1 MKKYIL
7 LILTLCMHCIARG
20 QTAHYWFD
28 NQSGEARLMTNVVM
42 GQFDIDVSELKEGA
56 HTLHYQATDSEG
68 TLSPTMSATFIKP
81 YRIAANASGAE
92 TFRCWFDEDIQNA
105 VTGRFADGAFFLNT
119 EGLRNGVH
127 TVHLYAEGEYPSPT
141 VSCTY
146 IKFDTPED
154 RHIQSLRCVCYIDGV
169 EVEEQMFP
177 ATGGAVNWNVDVAQL
192 SLGVHTQ
199 RIAVYDQNNIAL
211 AGRSSVFVHVPQKEK
226 YLTKYDYWLNDDDVM
241 KTVELEGQ
249 PTNYN
254 LLTMLPVESRPIRS
268 ECFHFAVEDGVPKV
282 YAKNDIH
289 LRFHDVRGDL
299 TDVSG
304 QYVDEHISQ
313 PVEATLLQ
321 SGISQTID
329 KPAANEI
336 KWFKLEAVRGDSL
349 SFKLNRAAT
358 LQVFSP
364 SGEEIYRACS
374 PEVLQFDGAYAQ
386 EDGVYYV
393 AIHDV
398 TANTNTVSIDYEHI
412 DKYAVLSY
420 SPKDIGVITCF
431 VEMQLD
437 GNGFDKLDKVQL
449 VLDKSIIEPDSINI
463 VSKSHAILRFP
474 IFGDEQ
480 IGDYDIRL
488 DFNDNGTSEQLTISK
503 GLTLSTV
510 EMGNIK
516 IQVKPSKTV
525 GYPYPVTIS
534 ITNNGNVSM
543 LYVPFNIATTF
554 DLSEWRA
561 NASFGESAWASMWPM
576 NFNLFEHNDSIGYS
590 PYTTSNSL
598 FGTGLPGMVLHGFIP
613 ILGPHETRDYI
624 VGFVGSGHAKFKLYA
639 WTGRPMN
646 ATYDDNEGETNIYS
660 VWKYLEKLNEADDS
674 PRNSRVHRAPP
685 NYEGMNNVLN
695 VADHINSNAA
705 QAARTAAGI
714 GLVGGGLING
724 LRLRQIHQYD
734 DDDFASEVLSDYR
747 ESLEQNMPDPSTIAS
762 IAGIPDLMAAL
773 MGLQQRQAG
782 CGTPMPEG
790 HVIEILAPGDPN
802 DISGY
807 TSDSGSRYMKE
818 GTTDVYYSIEFENDP
833 ELANASAHTITVI
846 DTLDAERFDLTSF
859 KPTGVNIGRKRMT
872 LNGETSFTNKTLD
885 LRPESE
891 VIAQVSLN
899 YNEQK
904 GIAKW
909 TIESLDPYSMEP
921 IADAYRGALPV
932 NTDGNG
938 MGELTFDIKLKSGLQ
953 DGDEV
958 SNRAS
963 IVFDQEAAI
972 MTPTW
977 TNIVDG
983 VNPISHVENVIQTTD
998 STAVV
1003 HITASDERSKPWQ
1016 YDLYRQ
1022 NGVGASWQREAVGVP
1037 ADSSVVIAIESGVN
1051 YGFYVVMTD
1060 SAGNV
1065 EQKQAVREF
1074 ILNLSGSTPG
1084 DVNGDGVTDTQDAI
1098 KVTQFY
1104 LKKNPTD
1111 FLEEAADVNGDG
1123 TIDTQDAIK
1132 IIKIYLKKE

>member
-1 MKKYIL
+1 MKKYVL

-28 NQSGEARLMTNVVM
+28 TQSGEERLQTAVM
-42 GQFDIDVSELKEGA
+42 AGQFDVDVSELKGGL
-56 HTLHYQATDSEG
+56 HTLHYQATDIDG
-68 TLSPTMSATFIKP
+68 RPSPTISSIFVKP
-81 YRIAANASGAE
+81 YSKDSDDPE
-92 TFRCWFDEDIQNA
+92 TFRCWFDEDYQNS
-105 VTGRFADGAFFLNT
+105 VTGSFSDGVFFLNT
-119 EGLRNGVH
+119 ENLTNGAH
-127 TVHLYAEGEYPSPT
+127 TVHLYAEGTCPSPT
-141 VSCTY
+141 VSATY
-146 IKFDTPED
+146 IKYVTPESF
-154 RHIQSLRCVCYIDGV
+154 RVEYLRCVCYVDGTA
-169 EVEEQMFP
+169 VEEQVLP
-177 ATGGAVNWNVDVAQL
+177 ATGGLINWNVDVAHL
-192 SLGVHTQ
+192 KYGVHTQ
-199 RIAVYDQNNIAL
+199 RITIYNQNGVAL
-211 AGRSSVFVHVPQKEK
+211 TERSSIFIHMPQNKN
-226 YLTKYDYWLNDDDVM
+226 LTKYDYWLNDEGVL

-249 PTNYN
+249 PSEYN
-254 LLTMLPVESRPIRS
+254 LLTMLPVENRPIRS

-289 LRFHDVRGDL
+289 IRFHDNRGDL

-313 PVEATLLQ
+313 SVDATLLG
-321 SGISQTID
+321 SDVSQTID
-329 KPAANEI
+329 KPANNEI
-336 KWFKLEAVRGDSL
+336 KWFMVEAVRGDSL
-349 SFKLNRAAT
+349 TFKLDRAAT
-358 LQVFSP
+358 LQLFSP
-364 SGEEIYRACS
+364 SGEEVYSAS
-374 PEVLQFDGAYAQ
+374 GAESVKWDGCHAA
-386 EDGVYYV
+386 EDGTFFL
-393 AIHDV
+393 ALHDV
-398 TANTNTVSIDYEHI
+398 TAQQGSNLTLEYQHI

-420 SPKDIGVITCF
+420 TPDTIGVATCF
-431 VEMQLD
+431 MEMRLD
-437 GNGFDKLDKVQL
+437 GNGYDKLEKVQL
-449 VLDKSIIEPDSINI
+449 VLDENIIEPDSVNV
-463 VSKSHAILRFP
+463 VSKSSAIIRFP

-480 IGDYDIRL
+480 LGDYDIKL
-488 DFNDNGTSEQLTISK
+488 DFVENDSTEQLTIVK
-503 GLTLSTV
+503 GVTLSPIS
-510 EMGNIK
+510 MGNIE
-516 IQVKPSKTV
+516 IRVNPSKTI

-534 ITNNGNVSM
+534 VTNNGNMSM

-561 NASFGESAWASMWPM
+561 NASVGESAWASMWPM
-576 NFNLFEHNDSIGYS
+576 NFNLFEYNGSIGYS
-590 PYTTSNSL
+590 PYTTSYSL

-613 ILGPHETRDYI
+613 LIGPHETRDYI
-624 VGFVGSGHAKFKLYA
+624 VGFVGSGHAKFMLYA

-646 ATYDDNEGETNIYS
+646 ATYEDEEGETNIYS
-660 VWKYLEKLNEADDS
+660 VWKYLEKLNEVDS
-674 PRNSRVHRAPP
+674 PQNSRVHRAPP

-714 GLVGGGLING
+714 GLAGGGLING

-747 ESLEQNMPDPSTIAS
+747 ESLEQNMPDPGTIAS
-762 IAGIPDLMAAL
+762 TAGIPDWMAAL
-773 MGLQQRQAG
+773 MGLQQCQAG
-782 CGTPMPEG
+782 CGTPMPKG

-807 TSDSGSRYMKE
+807 TSDSGSRYLKE
-818 GTTDVYYSIEFENDP
+818 GTTDVCYSIEFENDP
-833 ELANASAHTITVI
+833 ELANASAHTITVT
-846 DTLDAERFDLTSF
+846 DTLDAAHFDLTSF
-859 KPTGVNIGRKRMT
+859 EPTSVKIGRKTMT
-872 LNGETSFTNKTLD
+872 LNGETSFSNKTLD

-891 VIAQVSLN
+891 VVAQVSLK
-899 YNEQK
+899 YDEQK

-909 TIESLDPYSMEP
+909 TIESLDPMTMEP
-921 IADAYRGALPV
+921 IADAYRGVLPV

-938 MGELTFDIKLKSGLQ
+938 MGELTFDIKLKPGLQ

-972 MTPTW
+972 MTPIW

-983 VNPISHVENVIQTTD
+983 VNPISRVTNVAQTTD

-1003 HITASDERSKPWQ
+1003 QITASDERSKPWQ

-1022 NGVGASWQREAVGVP
+1022 NGVGAPWQREAVGVP

-1074 ILNLSGSTPG
+1074 TLNLSGVTPG
-1084 DVNGDGVTDTQDAI
+1084 DVNSDGVTDTQDAI

-1111 FLEEAADVNGDG
+1111 FLEEASDVNGDG
-1123 TIDTQDAIK
+1123 TTDTQDAIK